1 VKERALA
8 LHEQYPQEIPPRHT
22 HSWADKSDST
32 DASSLL
38 RALRSRSPS
47 LARVQWVV
55 SLWPLASNNSDPQNW
70 KHTLKRSPSLVATT
84 SGLKLVLVTSLY
96 GLSPTLSVRWAQ
108 SFSLSLSP
116 MLSGQ
121 R

>member
-1 VKERALA
+1 MKERALA

-70 KHTLKRSPSLVATT
+70 KHTLKRSPSLVATA
-84 SGLKLVLVTSLY
+84 SGLKLVTSLY